1 MRRLLFLFCLQI
13 PLIGISQNWTLRKD
27 QDSIRVYTAHT
38 DDSKFKRIR
47 TDFTIRAE
55 REKLYDLLLKVDNY
69 TAWQFNTVQSRLVE
83 NISSREIIYYN
94 VVSAPWPVS
103 NRDLVIH
110 LKIEE
115 HENSNEFR
123 IITWSEPDVLDVR
136 NGIVRV
142 PFSKGEWKVTEN
154 KKGILNVRFEM
165 QIDPGGEV
173 PVWLVNL
180 TSAVAPY
187 YSFKNI
193 KDLLEGAPEKR

>member
-1 MRRLLFLFCLQI
+1 MRHLLFLFCLQI
-13 PLIGISQNWTLRKD
+13 PSIGISQNWTLRKD

-55 REKLYDLLLKVDNY
+55 REKLFDFLLKVDNY
-69 TAWQFNTVQSRLVE
+69 TTWQFNTVQSRLIE
-83 NISSREIIYYN
+83 KISSREVIYYN
-94 VVSAPWPVS
+94 EVSAPWPVS
-103 NRDLVIH
+103 KRDLVIH

-115 HENSNEFR
+115 NENSPDFK
-123 IITWSEPDVLDVR
+123 ILTWSEPNILDVR

-154 KKGILNVRFEM
+154 KKGVLIVRFEM
-165 QIDPGGEV
+165 QIDPGGAI

-180 TSAVAPY
+180 TSSVAPY
-187 YSFKNI
+187 YSFKNL
-193 KDLLEGAPEKR
+193 KQMLEGPAAKR